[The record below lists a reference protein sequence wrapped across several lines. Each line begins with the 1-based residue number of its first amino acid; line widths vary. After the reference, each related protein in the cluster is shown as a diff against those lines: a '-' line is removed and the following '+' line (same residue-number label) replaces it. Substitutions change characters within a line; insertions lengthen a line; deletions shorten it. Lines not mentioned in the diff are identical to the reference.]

1 MKMDIEKAINQINEA
16 IKSIGVSD
24 IEVIAV
30 TKTVPHPRVLEA
42 IRCGIKHIGENR
54 IQEAMPKFEQMSA
67 EIAQNGVKKHFL
79 GHLQSN
85 KAKKAVENFDLIQSL
100 DSLNLAQDIN
110 KQASQL
116 NKIQECL
123 IEVKVSKEPSKT
135 GISPENVGDLYSQ
148 ALKLPHLLIRGL
160 MIIAPL
166 TDDLEGSRPYFRQ
179 GQRLFAELKSRDF
192 NILSMGMSSDY
203 KIALQE
209 GANMIRLG
217 SALFGERQTWK

>member
-1 MKMDIEKAINQINEA
+1 MEIEKAISQINQV
-16 IKSIGVSD
+16 IKSVGSSQ

-85 KAKKAVENFDLIQSL
+85 KVKKAVEHFDLIQSL
-100 DSLNLAQDIN
+100 DSLNLAQNID
-110 KQASQL
+110 KQASCL

-123 IEVKVSKEPSKT
+123 IEVKVSNELSKT
-135 GISPENVGDLYSQ
+135 GISPENVSDLYAQ

-166 TDDLEGSRPYFRQ
+166 TDTVEQSRPYFKL
-179 GQRLFAELKSRDF
+179 GYEFFAKLKSRDF

-203 KIALQE
+203 KVALEE
-209 GANMIRLG
+209 GATMIRIG
-217 SALFGERQTWK
+217 AALFGERQTWK